1 MKSDIFIEDYT
12 PKSFVL
18 LGNTKVYKESIKK
31 LGGKFNAN
39 LKDNRIGWIFPM
51 EKKSQVQKWISSDE
65 QPQIEVE
72 QNMFQK
78 ILQNQQKI
86 LQNQSTIMKNM
97 KSVQAPCDSEEES
110 EEEEVPIRF
119 LRRS

>member
-39 LKDNRIGWIFPM
+39 LKDNKIGWIFPM
-51 EKKSQVQKWISSDE
+51 EKKSQVQTWMNSDE
-65 QPQIEVE
+65 QQQVEVE

-78 ILQNQQKI
+78 ILQNQ
-86 LQNQSTIMKNM
+86 STIMRNM
-97 KSVQAPCDSEEES
+97 KSVQAPCEIEE
-110 EEEEVPIRF
+110 EEEEVPIRL